1 MPVKVNPKWVE
12 EHFAQFW
19 QNHISGEEYFVV
31 TSHLPAVKFLSVH
44 LANGKIPYNVI
55 NMPGGVKK
63 ITNQMNVCKK
73 CSGTG
78 RC

>member
-1 MPVKVNPKWVE
+1 MPVKVNPKWLE
-12 EHFAQFW
+12 EHFAKFLQK
-19 QNHISGEEYFVV
+19 HISDGEYFVV
-31 TSHLPAVKFLSVH
+31 TSHLPAVRSLCVH
-44 LANGKIPYNVI
+44 LADRNIPYDVI

-63 ITNQMNVCKK
+63 ITNQTNVCKK